1 MINNIKD
8 LSTKTISRNNYIDEN
23 NIKMLSDIFKD
34 LDNYDII
41 NEEES
46 FESIKEFYEN
56 NDSYTNFYNS
66 DENDDL
72 KDNYFKFYKSYF
84 IFLKKKKFENLK
96 IKFIN
101 NFIGQSVNIKQLN
114 NGIFIYYYKNN
125 NNNCELKILNQ
136 FFEEIAKIIILYSIN
151 YIYELIDNKI
161 IFIDIKNELFQLSID
176 KDNKIDIRNLKLKN
190 IEKVQLFLLL
200 DKDNYKYIISTLEK
214 TFLYQGDFNSNLSTK
229 KTISNESYRLGTI
242 INKKLILINNK
253 NNKGYIDIYDISD
266 YILTFKKI
274 YNVNIC
280 NQFNLSQN
288 CISTIQLNNDEIIV
302 FFCCIKKDELQ
313 SNGIFSIKLVDEIID
328 SFLDTKNFKINCLCS
343 FRNFEKEKN
352 NFFINVNNLNNYKV
366 FDTRYLLVGGNNGIK
381 IYMYKGIIKNEHN
394 NFYIKIEYIN
404 DIISGNGNEFK
415 DINCITQSRINSH
428 IYISSIYDETKEYIF
443 EIENTK

>member
-1 MINNIKD
+1 MI
-8 LSTKTISRNNYIDEN
+8 
-23 NIKMLSDIFKD
+23 SDIFKD

-46 FESIKEFYEN
+46 FESIKGFYEN

-161 IFIDIKNELFQLSID
+161 IFIDIKNELYQLSID
-176 KDNKIDIRNLKLKN
+176 KDNKLDINNLKLKN

-200 DKDNYKYIISTLEK
+200 DKDNYKYII
-214 TFLYQGDFNSNLSTK
+214 
-229 KTISNESYRLGTI
+229 
-242 INKKLILINNK
+242 
-253 NNKGYIDIYDISD
+253 
-266 YILTFKKI
+266 
-274 YNVNIC
+274 
-280 NQFNLSQN
+280 
-288 CISTIQLNNDEIIV
+288 
-302 FFCCIKKDELQ
+302 
-313 SNGIFSIKLVDEIID
+313 
-328 SFLDTKNFKINCLCS
+328 
-343 FRNFEKEKN
+343 
-352 NFFINVNNLNNYKV
+352 
-366 FDTRYLLVGGNNGIK
+366 
-381 IYMYKGIIKNEHN
+381 
-394 NFYIKIEYIN
+394 
-404 DIISGNGNEFK
+404 
-415 DINCITQSRINSH
+415 
-428 IYISSIYDETKEYIF
+428 
-443 EIENTK
+443 

>member
-136 FFEEIAKIIILYSIN
+136 FFEEIAKSIILYSIN

-253 NNKGYIDIYDISD
+253 NNKGYLDIYDISD

>member
-84 IFLKKKKFENLK
+84 IFLKKKKFVNLK

-136 FFEEIAKIIILYSIN
+136 FFEEIAKSIILYSIN

-176 KDNKIDIRNLKLKN
+176 KDNKIDIRNLKLKS
-190 IEKVQLFLLL
+190 IEKVQLFLIL

-253 NNKGYIDIYDISD
+253 NNKGYLDIYDISD

-352 NFFINVNNLNNYKV
+352 NFFINLNNLNNYKV

-381 IYMYKGIIKNEHN
+381 IYMYKGIIKNEYN